1 MPIVIGGLEASLRRF
16 AHYDYWDDSVHP
28 SILVDA
34 QADLLSFGMG
44 ELQTVEIVH
53 RLAAGEDIHQ
63 MRDIRGTCYLCD
75 PEDTPWG
82 AAQCPRF

>member
-1 MPIVIGGLEASLRRF
+1 M
-16 AHYDYWDDSVHP
+16 HP

-82 AAQCPRF
+82 AAQCPDFEIVSRDKKNYCKANPYPDG